1 MYDLTDQ
8 LCTECGIGLYKE
20 TSHYDDL
27 DGVLHC
33 TNKKCNHEVKRYKW
47 EHNPQPHKQLTNKQ
61 MSYSEK
67 YQQLENQ
74 IEELQKEVKRL
85 KEEEV
90 NNKLPKNF
98 AIDVVKKILDDG
110 DTNYLDYAFDWT
122 DTKQGEDYWYEICG
136 NLQPL
141 RKKDIIQLQKWVIM
155 YLEQN
160 QK

>member
-90 NNKLPKNF
+90 NNKLPNRF

-110 DTNYLDYAFDWT
+110 DTGYLDDAFDWE
-122 DTKQGEDYWYEICG
+122 DTKQGYTYWADIY
-136 NLQPL
+136 NDLQSF

>member
-8 LCTECGIGLYKE
+8 LCTECEIGLYTE

-74 IEELQKEVKRL
+74 IQELQKEVKRL

-90 NNKLPKNF
+90 NNKLPRNF

-110 DTNYLDYAFDWT
+110 DTDYFDDAFDWE
-122 DTKQGEDYWYEICG
+122 DTKQGYTYWADIY
-136 NLQPL
+136 NDLQPL

>member
-8 LCTECGIGLYKE
+8 LCTECGIGRYKE
-20 TSHYDDL
+20 TNHYDHL

-47 EHNPQPHKQLTNKQ
+47 EHNPQPHKQLTNKK

-67 YQQLENQ
+67 YQQLESQ

-85 KEEEV
+85 KEEEA

-98 AIDVVKKILDDG
+98 AIDVVKKVIDTG
-110 DTNYLDYAFDWT
+110 DVDYFYDAFDWK
-122 DTKQGEDYWYEICG
+122 DTKQGYNYWGDIFDDI
-136 NLQPL
+136 QPL

>member
-1 MYDLTDQ
+1 MYDLTDL
-8 LCTECGIGLYKE
+8 LCTKCGIGLYKE

-47 EHNPQPHKQLTNKQ
+47 EHNPQPHKQLTNKK

-90 NNKLPKNF
+90 NN
-98 AIDVVKKILDDG
+98 
-110 DTNYLDYAFDWT
+110 
-122 DTKQGEDYWYEICG
+122 
-136 NLQPL
+136 
-141 RKKDIIQLQKWVIM
+141 
-155 YLEQN
+155 
-160 QK
+160 

>member
-47 EHNPQPHKQLTNKQ
+47 EHNPQPRKQLTNKQ

-67 YQQLENQ
+67 YQQLESQ
-74 IEELQKEVKRL
+74 IEELQKEVQRL
-85 KEEEV
+85 KEEEAG
-90 NNKLPKNF
+90 NKLPQNF
-98 AIDVVKKILDDG
+98 KIEDVKKVIDTGDVDYLDD
-110 DTNYLDYAFDWT
+110 AFSWS
-122 DTKQGEDYWYEICG
+122 DTKQGYTYWENIFDDVE
-136 NLQPL
+136 PL
-141 RKKDIIQLQKWVIM
+141 RKKDIIQLQKWVII

>member
-74 IEELQKEVKRL
+74 IQELQKEVKRL

-90 NNKLPKNF
+90 NNKLPRNF

-110 DTNYLDYAFDWT
+110 DVDYFDDAFDWE
-122 DTKQGEDYWYEICG
+122 DTKQGYTYWADIY
-136 NLQPL
+136 NDLQSF